1 ASTRLKL
8 PVTIKLAVPGKDP
21 VPTYRTSFPDVINE
35 CESDHTW
42 TAAQLAAVTQGK
54 WIVEPPEGWYVKSVV
69 AGAKHIGMVPGPT
82 LFVGHDSW
90 DRYRHEQSRPPARNF
105 DRHSV
110 IEANA
115 TGLAGA
121 LVSDARIADRL
132 PKDFPVLQVTDPIRC
147 LVELGL

>member
-1 ASTRLKL
+1 
-8 PVTIKLAVPGKDP
+8 
-21 VPTYRTSFPDVINE
+21 
-35 CESDHTW
+35 
-42 TAAQLAAVTQGK
+42 
-54 WIVEPPEGWYVKSVV
+54 
-69 AGAKHIGMVPGPT
+69 KHIGMVPGPT

-115 TGLAGA
+115 TRLAGA

-132 PKDFPVLQVTDPIRC
+132 PKNFPVLQVTDPIRC
-147 LVELGL
+147 LVELGLAARQRYSGDVIAITGTAGKSTATGLIQALLGGPECVLASFDNYNSR